1 MIYIRVCREQR
12 EIALNNFFVLR
23 KPTQNNSYN
32 QVERKKQIQHP
43 DYKAYNHP
51 AYNSKAINIAQT
63 SRKVLSVFY
72 SKNHVHVH
80 AQVTLSFII
89 TKKHKY

>member
-1 MIYIRVCREQR
+1 MCREQR
-12 EIALNNFFVLR
+12 EIALNNFLR

-43 DYKAYNHP
+43 DYKTYNHP

-72 SKNHVHVH
+72 SKNHVH